1 MIAGVQSSDKT
12 PQKPK
17 LAEDLALAERAA
29 LGDEEALSQLYEA
42 YADLLFAFILH
53 QLENHPA
60 AAEEIWQDT
69 LSSAVSA
76 LSQYRGQSQFFSWL
90 CGIAR
95 HKIADHWRRQG
106 REKKR
111 FCVLSPEEINELL
124 DRQPVDLVGQQTT
137 QLLVVE
143 ALGELPEEYRTAL
156 VIRYADGLPVEQVAL
171 ALGKSYK
178 AAESTLSRA
187 REAFRH
193 LLSSQK
199 EGNR

>member
-1 MIAGVQSSDKT
+1 MIAGVQSSDKS
-12 PQKPK
+12 PQKPG

-29 LGDEEALSQLYEA
+29 GGDEEALSALYEA

-53 QLENHPA
+53 QFENHPA

-106 REKKR
+106 REQKR
-111 FCVLSPEEINELL
+111 FCVLSPEEINALI
-124 DRQPVDLVGQQTT
+124 DQQPVDLLSQQTT

-143 ALGELPEEYRTAL
+143 ALGELPEEYRQAL
-156 VIRYADGLPVEQVAL
+156 VLRYADGLPVEQVAL

-178 AAESTLSRA
+178 AAESMLSRA
-187 REAFRH
+187 REAFRN